1 MATINRMVQNQ
12 REEADLEDAEEKA
25 GIVREIKDETKV
37 KDLKILNG
45 VEGNNL
51 NGAAHSVV
59 ASNGSN
65 GGSISNGNGLEPKK
79 EAVSAATIIGTE
91 TMTKGSKDYYENT
104 HKRNERVSQPQMLRG
119 GDLKEYQ
126 LGGLQWMVSLYNN
139 NLNGILADEMGL
151 GKTIQAIALLA
162 YVMEFKHNNGPFLI
176 VVPLSTL
183 SNWVNELSK
192 WAPDMMKVVYKGTP
206 PVRKQMYRDEV
217 EGGQFNVLLTTYEY
231 IMKDKSQLKKFHWQY
246 IIVDEGHRMKNA
258 QSKFAQTLGSVY
270 QSRHRVLLTGTPLQN
285 NLPELWA
292 LLNFLLPT
300 IFSSVDTFDQW
311 FNKPF
316 AAFRNQPNTSSGT
329 VQLVC
334 VCVCVYVRVCTCM
347 GVCGFCNCA
356 CFYLM
361 SHKCVHL
368 STSLP
373 DVAQRF
379 YLNITSITTLLY
391 SSAPCAP
398 SFSLIYFDNFNS
410 FINFLM
416 DTVLYRI
423 AP

>member
-37 KDLKILNG
+37 KELKILNG
-45 VEGNNL
+45 VEGSNL
-51 NGAAHSVV
+51 NGAAHPVV

-65 GGSISNGNGLEPKK
+65 SVSNGNGNGVEPKK

-206 PVRKQMYRDEV
+206 PVRKQMYRLV
-217 EGGQFNVLLTTYEY
+217 MSRTLHYSMVHSYV
-231 IMKDKSQLKKFHWQY
+231 IKD
-246 IIVDEGHRMKNA
+246 I
-258 QSKFAQTLGSVY
+258 
-270 QSRHRVLLTGTPLQN
+270 
-285 NLPELWA
+285 
-292 LLNFLLPT
+292 
-300 IFSSVDTFDQW
+300 
-311 FNKPF
+311 
-316 AAFRNQPNTSSGT
+316 
-329 VQLVC
+329 
-334 VCVCVYVRVCTCM
+334 
-347 GVCGFCNCA
+347 
-356 CFYLM
+356 
-361 SHKCVHL
+361 
-368 STSLP
+368 
-373 DVAQRF
+373 
-379 YLNITSITTLLY
+379 
-391 SSAPCAP
+391 
-398 SFSLIYFDNFNS
+398 
-410 FINFLM
+410 
-416 DTVLYRI
+416 
-423 AP
+423 

>member
-37 KDLKILNG
+37 NELKILNG
-45 VEGNNL
+45 VEGSNL
-51 NGAAHSVV
+51 NGAAHPVV

-65 GGSISNGNGLEPKK
+65 SVSNGHGVEPKK
-79 EAVSAATIIGTE
+79 EAVSAATVIGTE

-206 PVRKQMYRDEV
+206 PVRKQMYRLV
-217 EGGQFNVLLTTYEY
+217 
-231 IMKDKSQLKKFHWQY
+231 IS
-246 IIVDEGHRMKNA
+246 R
-258 QSKFAQTLGSVY
+258 TL
-270 QSRHRVLLTGTPLQN
+270 H
-285 NLPELWA
+285 
-292 LLNFLLPT
+292 
-300 IFSSVDTFDQW
+300 
-311 FNKPF
+311 
-316 AAFRNQPNTSSGT
+316 
-329 VQLVC
+329 
-334 VCVCVYVRVCTCM
+334 
-347 GVCGFCNCA
+347 
-356 CFYLM
+356 
-361 SHKCVHL
+361 
-368 STSLP
+368 
-373 DVAQRF
+373 
-379 YLNITSITTLLY
+379 
-391 SSAPCAP
+391 
-398 SFSLIYFDNFNS
+398 
-410 FINFLM
+410 
-416 DTVLYRI
+416 
-423 AP
+423 